1 MSERVLVVGIGNV
14 FLGDDGFGVE
24 VVKRLAGREL
34 PAGVEVKDFG
44 IRGMDLAYALQD
56 DYELVVF
63 VDATPRGGEPGTV
76 YLIEPEIEDD
86 GEVTLDTHGM
96 DPVKVLKLSRALGAK
111 PTRTLVVGCEP
122 QVVLGGENYD
132 EMLMELSEPVRAAV
146 DEAVGLVES
155 LVDEPGGHGGAVE
168 SGKQPDL
175 SEERR

>member
-1 MSERVLVVGIGNV
+1 MSERVLVAGIGNV